1 MTDRITIEGRDG
13 AFGAYIARPK
23 ALPALAVVVLQELF
37 GVNADIRK
45 TCDELAEQGFVAV
58 APDLFWRQEPG
69 VDLSVTSEADWQR
82 GLRLY
87 QAYDRDA
94 GARDVKDAA
103 DVVAKLPE
111 CAGKVAVLGFCLGGL
126 MTYLTAARYG
136 VDAAVAYHGGDT
148 EKYLDEIGGL
158 RAPLLMHLAEEDE
171 FISKAA
177 QAQIKAALAEKP
189 NATVYNYPG
198 QNHAF
203 ARHNG
208 AHYNATAAALANART
223 SEFLRRELRRHARPG
238 ERDEL

>member
-1 MTDRITIEGRDG
+1 MNDRITIEDRDG
-13 AFGAYIARPK
+13 AFGAHIARPK
-23 ALPALAVVVLQELF
+23 TLPAPAVIVLHEVF

-69 VDLSVTSEADWQR
+69 VDLSITSDPDWQH

-94 GARDVKDAA
+94 GARDVNDTTNC
-103 DVVAKLPE
+103 VAKLPG
-111 CAGKVAVLGFCLGGL
+111 CIGKVAVLGYCLGGL
-126 MTYLTAARYG
+126 MTFLTAARYG

-148 EKYLDEIGGL
+148 EKYLGEVDGL
-158 RAPLLMHLAEEDE
+158 DAPLLMHLAEEDE

-177 QAQIKAALAEKP
+177 QAEIKAALASKP
-189 NATVYNYPG
+189 NATVYSYPG
-198 QNHAF
+198 QHHAF

-208 AHYNATAAALANART
+208 AHYNAAAAALANGRT
-223 SEFLRRELRRHARPG
+223 RGFLHRQLR
-238 ERDEL
+238 